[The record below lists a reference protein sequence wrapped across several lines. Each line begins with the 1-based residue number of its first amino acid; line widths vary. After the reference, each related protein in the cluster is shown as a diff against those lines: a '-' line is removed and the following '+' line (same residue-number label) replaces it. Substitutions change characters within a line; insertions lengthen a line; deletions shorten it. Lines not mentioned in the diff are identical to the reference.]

1 MGNSKSSFAE
11 EAQPSST
18 STNEP
23 GPGVFQDAGGEAEG
37 EAEGEENSRR
47 PEKFWNN
54 DFLPLYKLLPYPITP
69 PEGWAKYK
77 SEKKK
82 GRPFGN
88 NHPSPDLWG
97 GNEKKRSN
105 TPHHSWCTGTNRTS
119 SPLDQA
125 LSEFPRKKPLL

>member
-1 MGNSKSSFAE
+1 MGISASSSAE

-54 DFLPLYKLLPYPITP
+54 DFLPLYELLPYPITP

-97 GNEKKRSN
+97 GIPPGE
-105 TPHHSWCTGTNRTS
+105 
-119 SPLDQA
+119 
-125 LSEFPRKKPLL
+125 

>member
-1 MGNSKSSFAE
+1 MGNSQSSSAK
-11 EAQPSST
+11 EAQPSPT

-97 GNEKKRSN
+97 VMKKKIKYAASLVVYRHQSDQLSPRSRSG
-105 TPHHSWCTGTNRTS
+105 P
-119 SPLDQA
+119 
-125 LSEFPRKKPLL
+125 F

>member
-1 MGNSKSSFAE
+1 MGNSKSSSAE
-11 EAQPSST
+11 EAQPSPT

-54 DFLPLYKLLPYPITP
+54 DFLPLYELLPYPITP

-77 SEKKK
+77 SEKKRVDLLATTTLVQICGGGMK
-82 GRPFGN
+82 KKIKYAASLVVYRHQSDQLSPRSGPF
-88 NHPSPDLWG
+88 
-97 GNEKKRSN
+97 
-105 TPHHSWCTGTNRTS
+105 
-119 SPLDQA
+119 
-125 LSEFPRKKPLL
+125 